1 MLQVW
6 LKVLVWLPALKNKWL
21 QMTLLSV
28 SSEAHETLKY
38 RNQAVKC
45 VIDDVLETMRTS
57 GVRGSVISVQYL
69 HKTRARGVIKRFL
82 ENLILMEVF
91 LKASC
96 KMSCLIKFFICELTE
111 PRIKFQRK
119 DKC

>member
-38 RNQAVKC
+38 RSQAVKC
-45 VIDDVLETMRTS
+45 VIDDVLETMHTS
-57 GVRGSVISVQYL
+57 GVRGSVISVQ
-69 HKTRARGVIKRFL
+69 
-82 ENLILMEVF
+82 
-91 LKASC
+91 
-96 KMSCLIKFFICELTE
+96 
-111 PRIKFQRK
+111 
-119 DKC
+119 